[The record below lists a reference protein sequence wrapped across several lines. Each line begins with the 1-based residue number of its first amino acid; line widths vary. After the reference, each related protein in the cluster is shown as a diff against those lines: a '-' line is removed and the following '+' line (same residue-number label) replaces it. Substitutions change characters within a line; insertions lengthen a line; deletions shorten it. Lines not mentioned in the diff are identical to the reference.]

1 MRGCNMDLV
10 FLDSDFNMIK
20 SVEYI
25 NLQWNRRYY
34 ECGQYSIQIL
44 SKDFEETFCYV
55 YRPSEKE
62 VGIVQKIEYTSEE
75 RGEFVQISGFFM
87 ESILKD
93 YILYPTF
100 SFNGSVKDCIS
111 KIISTYCSDI
121 PNFIVDISQA
131 PTMQISFQNTGE
143 EVFSRLYS
151 MLQKSEFSLS
161 LDYDYINDKINF
173 RVWTGLDRT
182 SEIAPILG
190 HEPAIFNQ
198 NWGHLKNLVVTTDT
212 SNYKNYA
219 FVAGSGEGEQ
229 RQKVIVDVSDGKPL
243 KRLYVDARDL
253 QQEEGMSQQQY
264 WGVLA
269 ERGIEYLNRHK
280 KILNINFDFIG
291 DMEYK
296 KNFDLGD
303 KCDIILK
310 NMGEYQSRI
319 IGINETVKENRKNIN
334 VIFGDKVPR
343 GK

>member
-1 MRGCNMDLV
+1 MDLV
-10 FLDSDFNMIK
+10 FLDSDFNAIK

-44 SKDFEETFCYV
+44 AEDYDHSFAYM
-55 YRPSEKE
+55 YRDTEIE
-62 VGIVQKIEYTSEE
+62 LGIVQKIEYTDSD
-75 RGEFVQISGFFM
+75 RGELVQISGFFM
-87 ESILKD
+87 ESILND
-93 YILYPTF
+93 YILLPTF

-111 KIISTYCSDI
+111 TMLSTYCTDI
-121 PNFIVDISQA
+121 PNLLVDVSQA
-131 PTMQISFQNTGE
+131 PTASLSFQTTGE
-143 EVFSRLYS
+143 EIASQLYS
-151 MLQKSEFSLS
+151 ILQKYEHSISLG
-161 LDYDYINDKINF
+161 YGYINNERNY

-190 HEPAIFNQ
+190 NEPAVFSQ
-198 NWGHLKNLVVTTDT
+198 NWGHFKNLVVTTDT

-219 FVAGSGEGEQ
+219 IVAGSGEGDL
-229 RQKVIVDVSDGKPL
+229 RQKVIVDNSGGESL

-264 WGVLA
+264 WGALA
-269 ERGIEYLNRHK
+269 ERGIEYLNQYK

-296 KNFDLGD
+296 ENFDLGD

-319 IGINETVKENRKNIN
+319 IGINETVKENRKEIN
-334 VIFGDKVPR
+334 LIFGDKVPR
-343 GK
+343 RK